1 MTDLIT
7 ELKNEHTY
15 LVETLQKVKDLL
27 ITTREGQETLLSAKE
42 AFLKHIKKE
51 DEKLYPVLEKAAVND
66 SALKEVID
74 NFIKEM
80 NIVSKTT
87 IEFFD
92 KYSNGGKDER
102 FAADFARLYIKLSR
116 RIKNEEEI
124 IYKKYDEIVLNK

>member
-1 MTDLIT
+1 MADLIT
-7 ELKNEHTY
+7 ELKNEHAY
-15 LVETLQKVKDLL
+15 LVETLQKVKGLL
-27 ITTREGQETLLSAKE
+27 ITTKEGQETLLSAKE

-66 SALKEVID
+66 SALKELID

-92 KYSNGGKDER
+92 KYSNGGEGER